1 MSLLLTVTEVEHY
14 TDSLF
19 RIQTER
25 PQTYRFNAGEF
36 TMIGLPDSDVSRAYS
51 FTSGPGDD
59 YLEFY
64 SIKVPNGPLTGRL
77 QHVKPGD
84 TLEVGD
90 KPTGSLTLANLEL
103 GGNLWMFA
111 TGTGIAPFISL
122 LRDMDTY
129 SAFDH
134 INLCWTV
141 REIADLQSY
150 NAFLE
155 EMSEEMN
162 LTYFPTVTR
171 DLTFKNHGRIQK
183 FIDLDWWFAD
193 TDPSKDK
200 AMICGSI
207 EFNNDIG
214 GMLKA
219 NGWSEGTR
227 KSAGTFVVERAFV
240 G

>member
-1 MSLLLTVTEVEHY
+1 MILPITEVEHY
-14 TDSLF
+14 TDQLF
-19 RIQTER
+19 RIRLKR

-36 TMIGLPDSDVSRAYS
+36 TMVGLPNSDVNRAYS

-59 YLEFY
+59 YLECY
-64 SIKVPNGPLTGRL
+64 SIKVPNGPLTERL

-134 INLCWTV
+134 IYLCWTV
-141 REIADLQSY
+141 REVADLQSY

-183 FIDLDWWFAD
+183 FIDLGWWFED

-200 AMICGSI
+200 VMVCGSI
-207 EFNNDIG
+207 DFNTAITD
-214 GMLKA
+214 MLVP
-219 NGWSEGTR
+219 NWSEGNR

>member
-1 MSLLLTVTEVEHY
+1 MILPITEVEHY
-14 TDSLF
+14 TDQLF
-19 RIQTER
+19 RIRLKR

-36 TMIGLPDSDVSRAYS
+36 TMVGLPNSDVNRAYS

-64 SIKVPNGPLTGRL
+64 SIKVPNGPLTERL

-134 INLCWTV
+134 IYLCWTV
-141 REIADLQSY
+141 REVADLQSY

-183 FIDLDWWFAD
+183 FIDLGWWFED

-200 AMICGSI
+200 VMVCGSI
-207 EFNNDIG
+207 DFNTAITD
-214 GMLKA
+214 MLVP
-219 NGWSEGTR
+219 NWSEGNR

>member
-1 MSLLLTVTEVEHY
+1 MILPITEVEHY
-14 TDSLF
+14 TDQLF
-19 RIQTER
+19 RIRLKR

-36 TMIGLPDSDVSRAYS
+36 TMVGLPNSDVNRAYS

-64 SIKVPNGPLTGRL
+64 SIKVPNGPLTERL

-134 INLCWTV
+134 IYLCWTV
-141 REIADLQSY
+141 REVADLQSC

-183 FIDLDWWFAD
+183 FIDLGWRFED

-200 AMICGSI
+200 VMVCGSI
-207 EFNNDIG
+207 DFNTAITD
-214 GMLKA
+214 MLVP
-219 NGWSEGTR
+219 NWSEGNR

>member
-1 MSLLLTVTEVEHY
+1 MILPITEVEHY
-14 TDSLF
+14 TDQLF
-19 RIQTER
+19 RIRLER

-36 TMIGLPDSDVSRAYS
+36 TMVGMPDSGINRAYS

-84 TLEVGD
+84 TLEVSD

-129 SAFDH
+129 NAFDH

-141 REIADLQSY
+141 REKADLQSY
-150 NAFLE
+150 NSFLE
-155 EMSEEMN
+155 EMSEETN

-183 FIDLDWWFAD
+183 FIDLGWWFED

-200 AMICGSI
+200 VMVCGSI
-207 EFNNDIG
+207 DFNSAITD
-214 GMLKA
+214 MLVP
-219 NGWSEGTR
+219 NWSEGNR

>member
-1 MSLLLTVTEVEHY
+1 MILPITEVEHY
-14 TDSLF
+14 TDQLF
-19 RIQTER
+19 RIRLKR

-36 TMIGLPDSDVSRAYS
+36 TMVGLPNSDVNRAYS

-64 SIKVPNGPLTGRL
+64 SIKVPNGPLTERL

-134 INLCWTV
+134 IYLCWTV
-141 REIADLQSY
+141 REVADLQSY

-183 FIDLDWWFAD
+183 FIDLGWWFAD

-200 AMICGSI
+200 AMICGSVD
-207 EFNNDIG
+207 FNKDIG

-240 G
+240 T

>member
-1 MSLLLTVTEVEHY
+1 MILPVTEVEHY

-141 REIADLQSY
+141 REKADLQSY
-150 NAFLE
+150 NSFLE
-155 EMSEEMN
+155 EISEEMN
-162 LTYFPTVTR
+162 FTYFPTVTR
-171 DLTFKNHGRIQK
+171 DLTFKNYGRIQK
-183 FIDLDWWFAD
+183 FMDLGWWFAD

-200 AMICGSI
+200 VMICGSI
-207 EFNNDIG
+207 DFNNDIG
-214 GMLKA
+214 SMLKDS
-219 NGWSEGTR
+219 GWSEGTR

>member
-1 MSLLLTVTEVEHY
+1 MILPITEVEHY
-14 TDSLF
+14 TDQLF
-19 RIQTER
+19 RIRLKR

-36 TMIGLPDSDVSRAYS
+36 TMVGLPNSNINRAYS

-84 TLEVGD
+84 TLEVSD

-129 SAFDH
+129 NAFDH

-141 REIADLQSY
+141 REKADLQSY
-150 NAFLE
+150 NSFLE
-155 EMSEEMN
+155 EMSEETN

-183 FIDLDWWFAD
+183 FIDLGWWFED

-200 AMICGSI
+200 VMVCGSI
-207 EFNNDIG
+207 DFNSAITD
-214 GMLKA
+214 MLVP
-219 NGWSEGTR
+219 NWSEGNR

>member
-1 MSLLLTVTEVEHY
+1 MILPITEVEHY
-14 TDSLF
+14 TDQLF
-19 RIQTER
+19 RIRLKR

-36 TMIGLPDSDVSRAYS
+36 TMVGLPNSDVNRAYS

-84 TLEVGD
+84 TLEVSD

-129 SAFDH
+129 NAFDH

-141 REIADLQSY
+141 REKADLQSY
-150 NAFLE
+150 NSFLE
-155 EMSEEMN
+155 EMSEETN

-183 FIDLDWWFAD
+183 FIDLGWWFED

-200 AMICGSI
+200 VMVCGSI
-207 EFNNDIG
+207 DFNTAITD
-214 GMLKA
+214 MLVP
-219 NGWSEGTR
+219 NWSEGNR

>member
-1 MSLLLTVTEVEHY
+1 MILPVIEVEHY

-19 RIQTER
+19 RFRTKR

-36 TMIGLPDSDVSRAYS
+36 TMVGMPKSSISRAYS

-64 SIKVPNGPLTGRL
+64 SIKVPNGPLTSLL
-77 QHVKPGD
+77 QHIKPGD
-84 TLEVGD
+84 ELEISD

-183 FIDLDWWFAD
+183 FIDLGWWFAD

-207 EFNNDIG
+207 DFNNDIG
-214 GMLKA
+214 SMLKA
-219 NGWSEGTR
+219 NGWSEGNR

>member
-1 MSLLLTVTEVEHY
+1 
-14 TDSLF
+14 
-19 RIQTER
+19 
-25 PQTYRFNAGEF
+25 
-36 TMIGLPDSDVSRAYS
+36 
-51 FTSGPGDD
+51 
-59 YLEFY
+59 
-64 SIKVPNGPLTGRL
+64 
-77 QHVKPGD
+77 
-84 TLEVGD
+84 
-90 KPTGSLTLANLEL
+90 
-103 GGNLWMFA
+103 MFA

-141 REIADLQSY
+141 REVADLQSY
-150 NAFLE
+150 NSFLE

-183 FIDLDWWFAD
+183 FIDLGWWFAD

-214 GMLKA
+214 SMLKA

>member
-1 MSLLLTVTEVEHY
+1 MILPITEVEHY
-14 TDSLF
+14 TDQLF
-19 RIQTER
+19 RIRLKR

-36 TMIGLPDSDVSRAYS
+36 TMVGLPNSDVNRAYS

-64 SIKVPNGPLTGRL
+64 SIKVPNGPLTERL

-134 INLCWTV
+134 IYLCWTV
-141 REIADLQSY
+141 REVADLQSY

-183 FIDLDWWFAD
+183 FIDLGWWFED

-200 AMICGSI
+200 VMVCGSI
-207 EFNNDIG
+207 DFNSAITD
-214 GMLKA
+214 MLVP
-219 NGWSEGTR
+219 NWSEGNR